1 MFDQQRRRDSPMTE
15 ATVSEILSHVQD
27 SQDRHTLNELLKK
40 YEVLQVRLLVKPPG
54 LESDRLEIERLSKR
68 LDQWEL
74 YYEANTKYLQK
85 LHAQNKELRAR
96 VAGLEDNMKQLLLAW
111 KPPTARR
118 LFQSSAGTRTK
129 PRRS

>member
-1 MFDQQRRRDSPMTE
+1 MD
-15 ATVSEILSHVQD
+15 ATKPEILSHIQD
-27 SQDRHTLNELLKK
+27 RQDRHTLNELLKK

-85 LHAQNKELRAR
+85 LHAQN
-96 VAGLEDNMKQLLLAW
+96 
-111 KPPTARR
+111 
-118 LFQSSAGTRTK
+118 
-129 PRRS
+129 